1 MWQKLLKKN
10 FFRLWQDQE
19 KSDYTL
25 FRWKYSQWNQ
35 NTATMKLLFYRFVFV
50 YSKKK
55 DRKNETDL
63 SSLYTLCDL
72 TDVQNV
78 RDR

>member
-1 MWQKLLKKN
+1 
-10 FFRLWQDQE
+10 
-19 KSDYTL
+19 
-25 FRWKYSQWNQ
+25 
-35 NTATMKLLFYRFVFV
+35 MKLLFYRFVFV